1 MVTSRLG
8 EERITFSAVI
18 AFSCSAVIRIQKN
31 VTVFCYIK
39 KLNQIADTF
48 SKNGDY
54 FAERRTV
61 YYNDPCGMNMSITL
75 T

>member
-39 KLNQIADTF
+39 TDVIRLLIHLVKMGTILQREEQYTIMIHA
-48 SKNGDY
+48 
-54 FAERRTV
+54 A
-61 YYNDPCGMNMSITL
+61 
-75 T
+75 